1 MVKDSLPH
9 TNIVYFDGQNIGQSN
24 DTLEGAASASYDDKF
39 HTYTVV
45 VTDAKGTFQKSSSFR
60 QSRGLPCA
68 APTSDRSLNCCIPA
82 AGEITTSPLR
92 VAAVASSSIGISW
105 VQVWVD
111 GVKYSTA
118 HLSGTANQKIMNDH
132 VYLANGT
139 HQVSI
144 VAKEAD
150 GTSTRNGKRSGSY
163 PNRNESQVT
172 AGPLESEFSLS
183 GPSVTNKTD
192 LRGPFWASSMR
203 YADTPKRE
211 KLPGVGI
218 PRLQRHSSFGRD
230 AGADGALFRQLLSRR
245 RRAQRVGQAILVSI
259 GLLGKFSWPE
269 RN

>member
-1 MVKDSLPH
+1 MNTSRPNAKATLTSLIIEVALTTALASMAAAQSGALPCNALTQDRTITFCYPIDDATVGSDEVLLWGLVKDSLPH

-60 QSRGLPCA
+60 QSRVLPCA
-68 APTSDRSLNCCIPA
+68 APTSDRSLNFCIPA

-105 VQVWVD
+105 VQVWVG

-132 VYLANGT
+132 FYLANGT

-150 GTSTRNGKRSGSY
+150 GTSIKKTVSVQIV
-163 PNRNESQVT
+163 SQ
-172 AGPLESEFSLS
+172 P
-183 GPSVTNKTD
+183 
-192 LRGPFWASSMR
+192 
-203 YADTPKRE
+203 
-211 KLPGVGI
+211 
-218 PRLQRHSSFGRD
+218 
-230 AGADGALFRQLLSRR
+230 
-245 RRAQRVGQAILVSI
+245 
-259 GLLGKFSWPE
+259 
-269 RN
+269 